1 MFAKI
6 WPKFSMSVVEG
17 AIAAASRELDNVE
30 AKLFRSRD
38 FRLKNGQVLPE
49 LKIAYETYGKLAP
62 DGRNAVLITHGY
74 TASPHVAGR
83 YKASDAAPGNWDALI
98 GPGKAIDTDRYF
110 VVSSNNLGSSYGSS
124 SPRDINPATG
134 KPYGPDFP
142 HHVTLDTIAAQKLLL
157 EHLGVKHL
165 VAVVGWSYG
174 GGLAF
179 LWGVTYPDFVDAI
192 VPTVSAPVVQYQPSV
207 IDELTA
213 RLATDPNWNG
223 GRYYENGGI
232 ERVLTEIR
240 IETVKRYGIEAELA
254 AQFPE
259 KEAREAEIRR
269 RARSLGENLRWQL
282 AHRAAARH
290 ARLQRREGFLEAPR
304 ESALRAV
311 HDRRRV
317 SDEACARRH
326 EQAQS
331 RRGRRRILRARQ
343 PLRPHGAGA
352 RRPKMG
358 ADAQTLPEP
367 RQRRH
372 VVPSHRR

>member
-6 WPKFSMSVVEG
+6 GPKFSMSVVEG
-17 AIAAASRELDNVE
+17 GTTAVSRALDNVE
-30 AKLFRSRD
+30 AKTFKSRD
-38 FRLKNGQVLPE
+38 FRLQNGEVLPE

-83 YKASDAAPGNWDALI
+83 YKASDPAPGNWDALI
-98 GPGKAIDTDRYF
+98 GPGKAIDTERYF

-124 SPRDINPATG
+124 SPRDIDPATG

-165 VAVVGWSYG
+165 VAVIGWSYG

-192 VPTVSAPVVQYQPSV
+192 VPTVSAPVVQYSPSV
-207 IDELTA
+207 IGELTA

-232 ERVLTEIR
+232 ERVLTGIR

-254 AQFPE
+254 PRFPDAA
-259 KEAREAEIRR
+259 AREAEIRR
-269 RARSLGENLRWQL
+269 RAEAWAKIFDGNSLI
-282 AHRAAARH
+282 
-290 ARLQRREGFLEAPR
+290 
-304 ESALRAV
+304 ALRRATLGFDAEKDFSKLRAKVLYVLCTTDLVYPTKLAPAV
-311 HDRRRV
+311 MSKLKAAGVDAEYFELDSPYGHMAPALDAPKWAPTLKRFLNRV
-317 SDEACARRH
+317 SAA
-326 EQAQS
+326 
-331 RRGRRRILRARQ
+331 
-343 PLRPHGAGA
+343 
-352 RRPKMG
+352 K
-358 ADAQTLPEP
+358 
-367 RQRRH
+367 
-372 VVPSHRR
+372 

>member
-1 MFAKI
+1 MLGTI
-6 WPKFSMSVVEG
+6 WPQLSMNVVEG
-17 AIAAASRELDNVE
+17 GIATASRTLGDVE

-38 FRLKNGQVLPE
+38 FRLKSGKVLPE
-49 LKIAYETYGKLAP
+49 IKIAYETYGKLAP
-62 DGRNAVLITHGY
+62 DGRNGVLITHGY

-83 YKASDAAPGNWDALI
+83 YKASDPAPGTWDALI

-124 SPRDINPATG
+124 CPRDIDPVTG

-142 HHVTLDTIAAQKLLL
+142 RYVTLDTIAAQKLLL

-165 VAVVGWSYG
+165 VAVAGWSYG

-192 VPTVSAPVVQYQPSV
+192 VPTVSAPVVQYSASV

-223 GRYYENGGI
+223 GWYYDNGGI

-254 AQFPE
+254 PKFPE
-259 KEAREAEIRR
+259 RAAREAEIRR
-269 RARSLGENLRWQL
+269 RAEAWAKIFDGNSLI
-282 AHRAAARH
+282 
-290 ARLQRREGFLEAPR
+290 
-304 ESALRAV
+304 ALRRATLGFDAEKDFSRLRAKVLYVLSTTDEVYPTTLAPAV
-311 HDRRRV
+311 MSKLKAAGVDAEYFELDSSYGHMATGIDAAKWAPTLKRFLDRV
-317 SDEACARRH
+317 SA
-326 EQAQS
+326 
-331 RRGRRRILRARQ
+331 GR
-343 PLRPHGAGA
+343 
-352 RRPKMG
+352 
-358 ADAQTLPEP
+358 
-367 RQRRH
+367 
-372 VVPSHRR
+372 